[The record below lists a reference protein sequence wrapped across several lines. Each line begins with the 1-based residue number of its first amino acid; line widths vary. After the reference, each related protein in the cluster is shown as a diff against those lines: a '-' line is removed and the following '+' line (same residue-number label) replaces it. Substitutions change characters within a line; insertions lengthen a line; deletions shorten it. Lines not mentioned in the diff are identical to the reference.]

1 MAFVVETGAGVP
13 NANSYASVSA
23 ADGYVADRGIEGWA
37 TLSNTAKEQALIKAT
52 DYLEATYRDAF
63 KGYRIAAAQTLS
75 WPRSNVIVDGF
86 LLDANIVPTPV
97 INSCIEMALRAAGGE
112 TLIADQ
118 GQRVKREKIDVIEIE
133 YQDYSDPAA
142 RYPFI
147 NRMLLPYVTS
157 GSTAALNFIASAHD
171 PASLLSSIISSSPS

>member
-23 ADGYVADRGIEGWA
+23 ADSYVADRGIAGWS
-37 TLSNTAKEQALIKAT
+37 TLTTTLKEQALINAT
-52 DYLEATYRDAF
+52 DYLEATYRDAW
-63 KGYRIAAAQTLS
+63 KGNRITATQSLS

-86 LLDANIVPTPV
+86 LLDANIVPLPV
-97 INSCIEMALRAAGGE
+97 VYSCVEMAVRAAGGE

-133 YQDYSDPAA
+133 YQDYSDPTQ
-142 RYPFI
+142 RYPFV
-147 NRMLLPYVTS
+147 NRML
-157 GSTAALNFIASAHD
+157 SAY
-171 PASLLSSIISSSPS
+171 LLSSSDGSFSQVRINRV

>member
-23 ADGYVADRGIEGWA
+23 ADGYVADRGIAGWT
-37 TLSNTAKEQALIKAT
+37 TLTTSDKQQALIKAT
-52 DYLEATYRDAF
+52 DYLEATYRDAW
-63 KGYRIAAAQTLS
+63 KGNRITATQSLS

-86 LLDANIVPTPV
+86 LLPANAVPFAV
-97 INSCIEMALRAAGGE
+97 EYSCIEMALRAASGE

-133 YQDYSDPAA
+133 YQDYSDPTQ
-142 RYPFI
+142 RYPFV
-147 NRMLLPYVTS
+147 NKMLSPY
-157 GSTAALNFIASAHD
+157 
-171 PASLLSSIISSSPS
+171 LLSSSDAGFSQIKIIRT

>member
-23 ADGYVADRGIEGWA
+23 ADGYVADRGIAGWA
-37 TLSNTAKEQALIKAT
+37 SLTNSVKEQALIKAT
-52 DYLEATYRDAF
+52 DYLEATYRDAW
-63 KGYRIAAAQTLS
+63 KGNRITATQTLS

-86 LLDANIVPTPV
+86 LIAANIMPAPV
-97 INSCIEMALRAAGGE
+97 VNSCIEMALRSASGE

-133 YQDYSDPAA
+133 YQDYSDPTQ
-142 RYPFI
+142 RYPFV
-147 NRMLLPYVTS
+147 NRMLSPY
-157 GSTAALNFIASAHD
+157 
-171 PASLLSSIISSSPS
+171 LLSSADGSFAQVRINRT

>member
-23 ADGYVADRGIEGWA
+23 ADGYVADRGIAGWTSLA
-37 TLSNTAKEQALIKAT
+37 TSVKQQALIKAT
-52 DYLEATYRDAF
+52 DYLEATYRDAW
-63 KGYRIAAAQTLS
+63 KGNRITATQTLS

-86 LLDANIVPTPV
+86 LLPADTVPFAV
-97 INSCIEMALRAAGGE
+97 EYSCIEMALRSAAGE

-133 YQDYSDPAA
+133 YQDYSDPTL
-142 RYPFI
+142 RYPFV
-147 NRMLLPYVTS
+147 NRMLSPY
-157 GSTAALNFIASAHD
+157 
-171 PASLLSSIISSSPS
+171 LLSSSDGGFAQVRINRV

>member
-23 ADGYVADRGIEGWA
+23 ADGYVADRGIAGW
-37 TLSNTAKEQALIKAT
+37 TPLTNSVKEQALIKAT
-52 DYLEATYRDAF
+52 DYLEATYRDAW
-63 KGYRIAAAQTLS
+63 KGNRITATQSLS

-86 LLDANIVPTPV
+86 LLPADTVPFAV
-97 INSCIEMALRAAGGE
+97 EYACIEMALRAASGE

-133 YQDYSDPAA
+133 YQDYSDPTL
-142 RYPFI
+142 RYPFV
-147 NRMLLPYVTS
+147 NRMLSPY
-157 GSTAALNFIASAHD
+157 
-171 PASLLSSIISSSPS
+171 LLSSSDGGFAQVRINRV

>member
-23 ADGYVADRGIEGWA
+23 ADGYVADRGIAGW
-37 TLSNTAKEQALIKAT
+37 TSLSTPVKEQALIKAT
-52 DYLEATYRDAF
+52 DYLEATYRDAW
-63 KGYRIAAAQTLS
+63 KGNRITATQTLS

-86 LLDANIVPTPV
+86 LLAGNIVPTPV
-97 INSCIEMALRAAGGE
+97 VNSCIEMALRSASGE

-133 YQDYSDPAA
+133 YQDYSDPTL
-142 RYPFI
+142 RYPFV
-147 NRMLLPYVTS
+147 NRMLLPY
-157 GSTAALNFIASAHD
+157 
-171 PASLLSSIISSSPS
+171 LLSSSDGNFAQVRINRT